1 MSGAIL
7 VLSGPSGAGKSSLLK
22 GIMGDIGDFYFS
34 ISTTSR
40 KARENEKDG
49 VEYFFVDKK
58 TFKQEIKD
66 QQFLE
71 YASVHGN
78 YYGTSLKPVYK
89 ALKEGKLVIFDIDV
103 QGHEAIR
110 KILPDLTT
118 SVFISPLSKKILKK
132 RLYSRAT
139 DSEGVIENRLKK
151 ADEEL
156 RFINTYDYFLINDNL
171 EKTTQSLLKIA
182 QSAKLK
188 KSKAEKDIFIKEW
201 L

>member
-139 DSEGVIENRLKK
+139 DSEEVIENRLKK

>member
-89 ALKEGKLVIFDIDV
+89 ALIEGKLVIFDIDV

-139 DSEGVIENRLKK
+139 DSEEVIENRLKK

>member
-89 ALKEGKLVIFDIDV
+89 ALEEGKLVIFDIDV

-118 SVFISPLSKKILKK
+118 SVFISPLNKKILKK

-139 DSEGVIENRLKK
+139 DSEEVIENRLKK

-188 KSKAEKDIFIKEW
+188 KSKTEKDIFIKEW

>member
-89 ALKEGKLVIFDIDV
+89 ALEEGKLVIFDIDV

-139 DSEGVIENRLKK
+139 DSEEVIENRLKK